1 MQPQPRRQVGGQV
14 RRAMPQPARVGRV
27 RGQFDPRPYKGH
39 QQRGEFVG
47 VRVHSSPQ
55 PPPASVA
62 VSPVSPSP

>member
-14 RRAMPQPARVGRV
+14 RRTMPQPIPVGR
-27 RGQFDPRPYKGH
+27 QFDPRQPKGQ